1 MPDASTPAPPR
12 AAGRAAASRLRCFAV
27 TAPGLE
33 PLAADELRA
42 VLARAAGGAPAPEPG
57 GVRLRRDARG
67 ALRRQ
72 PVAPHASRVTVRL
85 AEFTAE
91 SFRDLE
97 RFARRVPWETVVQRG
112 RPLRLRVTCRKSRLY
127 HSDAVAERVANAVA
141 YRVGGD
147 GAFDTAGPEADDAD
161 AEAAGDDDAQLI
173 VVRFLHDHCTVSA
186 DSSGALLHRRGY
198 RQAVGRAPLRE
209 TLAAGLLLGAGYDGS
224 GPLVD
229 PLCGSGT
236 IPIEAAMIARRL
248 APGRRRRFAFEHWP
262 AFEAPAWDALR
273 ADADERARPHAP
285 HPILGSDRDAGA
297 VRAAAEN
304 AQRAG
309 VADDVALAAESISG
323 APVPAGGPGWLAA
336 NPPYGKRVG
345 ESDGLRDLWARLG
358 QFARVRC
365 PGGSS
370 PSSRPTRPSRGSS
383 PSRCAR
389 CSAPANGG
397 LPVDVLAGTVPG
409 RRAAAAPDDLMPD
422 ARLPDHP
429 APGPTAA

>member
-1 MPDASTPAPPR
+1 MTAAPLSSARR
-12 AAGRAAASRLRCFAV
+12 AGAARLRCFAV

-33 PLAADELRA
+33 PLAADELRT
-42 VLARAAGGAPAPEPG
+42 VLGPLGGGAPVPEPG
-57 GVRLRRDARG
+57 GVAFDASPEALYAANLWLRT
-67 ALRRQ
+67 
-72 PVAPHASRVTVRL
+72 ASRVTVRL

-97 RFARRVPWETVVQRG
+97 RFARRVPWETVAQRG

-285 HPILGSDRDAGA
+285 HPILGSDRDEGA
-297 VRAAAEN
+297 VAAAADN
-304 AQRAG
+304 AARAG
-309 VADDVALAAESISG
+309 VAGDVAFAAHALSS
-323 APVPAGGPGWLAA
+323 APVPEPRGPGWLAT

-345 ESDGLRDLWARLG
+345 ESDALRDLWARLG

-365 PGGSS
+365 PGWQL
-370 PSSRPTRPSRGSS
+370 
-383 PSRCAR
+383 AVF
-389 CSAPANGG
+389 APDAALGRQLALPVRAVLRTTNGG
-397 LPVDVLAGTVPG
+397 LPVQVLAGTVPSAP
-409 RRAAAAPDDLMPD
+409 RAERD
-422 ARLPDHP
+422 AGAGAD
-429 APGPTAA
+429 T